1 MKDEG
6 AAEGWPQDFT
16 WTPLTTFSHG
26 MKTLICRG
34 EGNKQRALKYT
45 WENPLQLGER
55 KKTPCHWGRGRNRR
69 DDGPVTMSGEEQKYG
84 NDRILEK
91 LLC

>member
-55 KKTPCHWGRGRNRR
+55 KKHHAIGG
-69 DDGPVTMSGEEQKYG
+69 GAEVGEMMG
-84 NDRILEK
+84 L
-91 LLC
+91 